1 MNNTDT
7 KTDTKAKTRV
17 KKQELFLVEVIQVVD
32 GVETVI
38 PNAKIKTVYKG
49 FDGTEAIKHMAM
61 NKNLILVD

>member
-1 MNNTDT
+1 MSDTET
-7 KTDTKAKTRV
+7 KTEVKTKTRV

-32 GVETVI
+32 GADVVI